1 MTTLCLHHH
10 IRFPLR
16 GRLILPN
23 VIIIII
29 EHKTYWH
36 SMQNSKKKEI
46 SLSCPWLSFSPQCM
60 FLLLRIQFGKSG
72 AKDSPPLRSGRGI
85 PLIIIWMNINPET
98 TVRSWLVLYFSFTIR
113 LQPLFLPQRSW
124 NLRFLTF
131 SRPLWCL
138 AVHLMY
144 QCILP
149 GRVRWAPFGR
159 INAVVGQ
166 VKNKS

>member
-36 SMQNSKKKEI
+36 SMQNSKKNEI
-46 SLSCPWLSFSPQCM
+46 SLSCPWLSFSPVHV
-60 FLLLRIQFGKSG
+60 S
-72 AKDSPPLRSGRGI
+72 
-85 PLIIIWMNINPET
+85 LIEFSLAN
-98 TVRSWLVLYFSFTIR
+98 LVLKTPRLWEVGGAYPWSSYGWTSTLRRQCARGSSYTFLYTIR

-149 GRVRWAPFGR
+149 GRVRWATFGR